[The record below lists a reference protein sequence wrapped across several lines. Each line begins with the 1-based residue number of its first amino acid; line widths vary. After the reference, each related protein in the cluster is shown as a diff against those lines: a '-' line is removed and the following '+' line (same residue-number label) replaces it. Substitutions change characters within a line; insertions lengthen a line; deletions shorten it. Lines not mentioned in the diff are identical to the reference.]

1 MGGMTSSMAAK
12 FAFFPPNPPSYKL
25 IKDEATGIL
34 LLDPFTHRENV
45 DVLRLPTRR
54 GTEIVAVYVR
64 YPMATSTPLYSHGNA
79 ADVGQ
84 MYELFIELSIH
95 LRVNLMGYDYS
106 GYGQSSGKPSE
117 QNTYS
122 DIEAAYKFL
131 EENYGAMQENIILYG
146 QSVGSGPTV
155 DLAARLP
162 RLRAV
167 VLHSPILSGLRVMY
181 PVKHT
186 YWFDIYKNID
196 KISLVKCPVLIIHGT
211 NDDVVDCSHGKQL
224 WEICQEKYEPL
235 WVKGGNH
242 CDLELYPE
250 YIRHL
255 KKFISTVEKSPSRRN
270 GSSRSTDGIEQSRQ
284 STEYFEAPRSI
295 DRRDKPRKSTD
306 SRDKR
311 RKSIDRSEKLKFH
324 EYNKFN
330 NTDKLEKLR
339 ISLDQME
346 RMERSRR
353 SVEYYDKS
361 RRSIDHQLEK
371 TRKSVDWSQ
380 EAVAREA
387 IKHALKALKKRH
399 LVEEGAHAPAYIA
412 LSRPI
417 ISQGSEWKE
426 KAENLEL
433 ELQQCYKAQSRLS
446 EQLVVEVA
454 ESRALKASLQ
464 EKETTIAK
472 LEKELTKTRDECSQL
487 KTDLEEK
494 IRALELM
501 MSEHQELKAQLE
513 QLTIKA
519 KNAEAE
525 NKMLVDRWMLQK
537 MQDAER
543 LNEANALYDDMIER
557 LKASGLEKL
566 AREQVDGIVRR
577 SEEGAEFFAESTIP
591 SVCKHRINAHE
602 GGCASILFEYNS
614 GKLISGGQDR
624 SIKMWDTSTGSLS
637 HSLFGCLGSVLD
649 LAITHDNRFIIA
661 ASSSNNLFVWD
672 VNSGRVRHTLTGHT
686 DKVCAVDVSKVSSR
700 HVVSAAYD
708 RTIKVWDL
716 HKGYCTKT
724 IIFHSNC
731 NALCLSTDG
740 LTICSGHVD
749 GNLRLWDIQTG
760 KLLSEVAAHSLA
772 ITSISLSRNGNV
784 VLTSGRDNLHNLF
797 DILSL
802 EVCGTFRATG
812 NRVASNWSRSCI
824 SPDDNYIAA
833 GSADGSIYIW
843 SISKADIVSTLK
855 EHTAPVLSCTWS
867 GLGKPL
873 ASADKNGIVCTW
885 T

>member
-1 MGGMTSSMAAK
+1 M
-12 FAFFPPNPPSYKL
+12 
-25 IKDEATGIL
+25 
-34 LLDPFTHRENV
+34 
-45 DVLRLPTRR
+45 
-54 GTEIVAVYVR
+54 
-64 YPMATSTPLYSHGNA
+64 
-79 ADVGQ
+79 
-84 MYELFIELSIH
+84 
-95 LRVNLMGYDYS
+95 
-106 GYGQSSGKPSE
+106 
-117 QNTYS
+117 
-122 DIEAAYKFL
+122 
-131 EENYGAMQENIILYG
+131 
-146 QSVGSGPTV
+146 
-155 DLAARLP
+155 
-162 RLRAV
+162 
-167 VLHSPILSGLRVMY
+167 
-181 PVKHT
+181 
-186 YWFDIYKNID
+186 
-196 KISLVKCPVLIIHGT
+196 
-211 NDDVVDCSHGKQL
+211 
-224 WEICQEKYEPL
+224 
-235 WVKGGNH
+235 
-242 CDLELYPE
+242 
-250 YIRHL
+250 
-255 KKFISTVEKSPSRRN
+255 
-270 GSSRSTDGIEQSRQ
+270 
-284 STEYFEAPRSI
+284 
-295 DRRDKPRKSTD
+295 
-306 SRDKR
+306 
-311 RKSIDRSEKLKFH
+311 
-324 EYNKFN
+324 
-330 NTDKLEKLR
+330 
-339 ISLDQME
+339 
-346 RMERSRR
+346 
-353 SVEYYDKS
+353 
-361 RRSIDHQLEK
+361 
-371 TRKSVDWSQ
+371 SQ
-380 EAVAREA
+380 EVVAREA

-399 LVEEGAHAPAYIA
+399 LLEEGAHAPAYIA

-426 KAENLEL
+426 KAENLEV

-464 EKETTIAK
+464 EKETAVAE
-472 LEKELTKTRDECSQL
+472 LEKELTQSRDECSQL

-494 IRALELM
+494 IRAMELL

-543 LNEANALYDDMIER
+543 LNEANALYEDMIER
-557 LKASGLEKL
+557 LKARGLEKL

-577 SEEGAEFFAESTIP
+577 SEEGAEFFAESTTP

-602 GGCASILFEYNS
+602 GGCASILFENNS

-624 SIKMWDTSTGSLS
+624 LIKMWDTSTGSLS
-637 HSLFGCLGSVLD
+637 NSHFGCLGSVLD

-672 VNSGRVRHTLTGHT
+672 ANSGRVRHTLTGHT

-716 HKGYCTKT
+716 QKGYCTNT

-731 NALCLSTDG
+731 NALCFSSDG
-740 LTICSGHVD
+740 LTVCSGHAD

-797 DILSL
+797 DIRSL

-812 NRVASNWSRSCI
+812 NRMASNWSRSCI

-833 GSADGSIYIW
+833 GSVDGSICIW
-843 SISKADIVSTLK
+843 SISKGDIVSTLK